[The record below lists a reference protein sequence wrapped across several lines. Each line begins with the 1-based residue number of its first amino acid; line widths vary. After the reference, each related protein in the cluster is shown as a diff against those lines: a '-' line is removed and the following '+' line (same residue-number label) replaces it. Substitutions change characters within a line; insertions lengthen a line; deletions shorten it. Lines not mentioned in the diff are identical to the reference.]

1 MNFHNIFRSSFLCSE
16 LVRFISLRLLLGWHK
31 PVRKLIG
38 RALAVALFTA
48 PGVVAYADTALGA
61 FAGDPADTWD
71 GLKQAGVQVRTFEQ
85 AHLLN
90 KDEKVT
96 RRYLQYVPRDL
107 QGQPG
112 KWPLVIA
119 LHGANLNAEAFR
131 ELDLGDRLERLAD
144 KEKFILVYAN
154 AYGPSPLE
162 DANPDNPF
170 FANGGYWRTCFGRPG
185 SGPEFFTVDD
195 VEYLRTLI
203 AQITREGLAVD
214 RDRVYLMG
222 SSNGGEMAQ
231 RAARS
236 MGGEL
241 AGVGAVMTVNAMPA
255 TVELFTCPVAE
266 QEPVSMMFIYSP
278 KDILLQPIYAGFGF
292 SYAEQMSESLK
303 AWRTALGIDPATETV
318 HQLPNKYHEGE
329 GYSGDV
335 PWALASMNS
344 TIKRYDYARAPSRAG
359 FAVLEINDTAGHA
372 WPNYQPTP
380 HAVAS
385 QPDNGFKNQDIQAE
399 EELWSFLKQYRR
411 IP

>member
-185 SGPEFFTVDD
+185 GGPEFFTVDD

-203 AQITREGLAVD
+203 AQVTREGLAVD

-255 TVELFTCPVAE
+255 TVELFTCPVAK
-266 QEPVSMMFIYSP
+266 QKPVSMMFIYSP
-278 KDILLQPIYAGFGF
+278 KDILLQPIYADLGF
-292 SYAEQMSESLK
+292 SYAEQMGETLK
-303 AWRTALGIDPATETV
+303 AWRAALGIDPATETV
-318 HQLPNKYHEGE
+318 RQLPNKYREGE
-329 GYSGDV
+329 GYTGDA

-344 TIKRYDYARAPSRAG
+344 TIKRYDYARAPSGAG
-359 FAVLEINDTAGHA
+359 FAVLEINDTASHG
-372 WPNYQPTP
+372 WPSYQPTP